1 MKKILIL
8 YTDKNDFARFYLRNM
23 TNEDVDAL
31 PIYRYRNKGILRIM
45 QICMLLHLP
54 AIHLWF
60 ADWRR
65 KLAQYSTVVIFEELP
80 TECVVEYVKR
90 KNSSCRIIYWY
101 WNTVKRVPKNRNI
114 AEYWSFDYAD
124 CKKYRLNFNNQ
135 FGFIVGNRNEMK
147 NVENTDVFFVGIDK
161 HRYAYLKK
169 IEKVLN
175 EKGINTKFLIVRDRS
190 TPKNSHCLS
199 NMLPYDEVIKEVKQ
213 SRCLLDIVKEGQTG
227 VTLRFIEAAFYGKKV
242 ITNNKYVL
250 EHPLY
255 DKNRVFI
262 LEYDEWE
269 RISEFVNKKEPLI
282 KDNDI
287 FDYTYQGW
295 LNKFGITNKR
305 EEMPK

>member
-23 TNEDVDAL
+23 MNEDVDAL

-114 AEYWSFDYAD
+114 AEYWSFD
-124 CKKYRLNFNNQ
+124 
-135 FGFIVGNRNEMK
+135 
-147 NVENTDVFFVGIDK
+147 
-161 HRYAYLKK
+161 
-169 IEKVLN
+169 
-175 EKGINTKFLIVRDRS
+175 
-190 TPKNSHCLS
+190 
-199 NMLPYDEVIKEVKQ
+199 
-213 SRCLLDIVKEGQTG
+213 
-227 VTLRFIEAAFYGKKV
+227 
-242 ITNNKYVL
+242 
-250 EHPLY
+250 
-255 DKNRVFI
+255 
-262 LEYDEWE
+262 
-269 RISEFVNKKEPLI
+269 
-282 KDNDI
+282 
-287 FDYTYQGW
+287 
-295 LNKFGITNKR
+295 
-305 EEMPK
+305 